1 MDLLRW
7 NAHKS
12 TQVTV
17 AKKLSHFRH
26 RLDVLGIETVALG
39 SHGQSHPVAR
49 KSHMK
54 ASGFNALIAR
64 FDAVEYGI
72 CRQLNRGASLPVPR
86 KMFQIA
92 SRLGDGVVWYVLIF
106 SLPMLYGTAAIKP
119 AVVMALTGILG
130 VILYKLLKRVFVRER
145 PFITHSSIALA
156 GAPLDR
162 YSFPSGHTLHAVSFA
177 WQASAHFPELSWV
190 LVPLAALIAGS
201 RVVLGLHYPTD
212 VLVGGVI
219 GASLAEL
226 GLVLA

>member
-1 MDLLRW
+1 MALAPPWL
-7 NAHKS
+7 
-12 TQVTV
+12 
-17 AKKLSHFRH
+17 AK
-26 RLDVLGIETVALG
+26 A
-39 SHGQSHPVAR
+39 
-49 KSHMK
+49 HMK

-64 FDAVEYGI
+64 CDAVEYGI

-86 KMFQIA
+86 RVFQIA
-92 SRLGDGVVWYVLIF
+92 SRLGDGVIWYVLILA
-106 SLPMLYGTAAIKP
+106 LPVLYGTAAVKSS
-119 AVVMALTGILG
+119 VVMAVTGILG
-130 VILYKLLKRVFVRER
+130 VVLYKLLKRVFVRER

-177 WQASAHFPELSWV
+177 WQASVHFPELSWV

-212 VLVGGVI
+212 VLVGAVI

-226 GLVLA
+226 GLALA